1 MQIQDVGE
9 IGCVYSRVRGKRKR
23 SFDFERRP
31 AIKMPAPNGTVLL
44 RPLAAKPASQPQE
57 PKALR
62 TDGSAQ
68 WSPLIAGMGKGKF
81 THVVAEF

>member
-1 MQIQDVGE
+1 MQTQGVE
-9 IGCVYSRVRGKRKR
+9 EVGCVYRYVRVSKRR
-23 SFDFERRP
+23 FDFKRIP
-31 AIKMPAPNGTVLL
+31 AIKMPAPNGAVLL

-57 PKALR
+57 PKTLR